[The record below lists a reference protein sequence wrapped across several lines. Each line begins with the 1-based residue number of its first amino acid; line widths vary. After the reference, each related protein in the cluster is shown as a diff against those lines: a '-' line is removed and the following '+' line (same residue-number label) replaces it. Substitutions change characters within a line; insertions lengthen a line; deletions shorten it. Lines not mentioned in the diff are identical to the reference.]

1 MERVRNETKRPLS
14 AIHAQMS
21 TQMTFSLPLCHQM
34 LKGNEKQHKGL
45 LLIIILGGVLGSV
58 LILIRVAVLLVALG
72 LFFFDLLVFIE
83 YFLTDRRTTGSM
95 SGAANLAATLARK
108 RNKVRL
114 GSGIGRIPL
123 GEGVVESW
131 KLIMSVHGKAHMS
144 LDSLNI
150 PAIHIYLRSNG
161 PAHAE
166 NATKGPLDERITAV
180 TMRGARVTRCSRRGR
195 C

>member
-1 MERVRNETKRPLS
+1 
-14 AIHAQMS
+14 
-21 TQMTFSLPLCHQM
+21 
-34 LKGNEKQHKGL
+34 
-45 LLIIILGGVLGSV
+45 
-58 LILIRVAVLLVALG
+58 
-72 LFFFDLLVFIE
+72 
-83 YFLTDRRTTGSM
+83 M
-95 SGAANLAATLARK
+95 SGAADLVATLARK

-150 PAIHIYLRSNG
+150 PTILIYLRSNG

-180 TMRGARVTRCSRRGR
+180 TTRGARVARSSRRGR